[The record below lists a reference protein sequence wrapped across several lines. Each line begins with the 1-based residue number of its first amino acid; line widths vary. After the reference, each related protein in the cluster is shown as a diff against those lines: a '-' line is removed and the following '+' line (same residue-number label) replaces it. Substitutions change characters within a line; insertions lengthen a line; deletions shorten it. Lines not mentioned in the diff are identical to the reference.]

1 MRLSTL
7 APALIFGTLAS
18 GALAMPVPEIP
29 APNDIH
35 RVQLVC
41 TPQSC
46 IDQRTGVYTASNC
59 DYRGCRPSS
68 GPVGRLPGYGGG
80 PAYGGGP
87 GYGRGYGYGPPPGP
101 PPPRYYGP
109 RRYDPRW

>member
-1 MRLSTL
+1 MRFSTL
-7 APALIFGTLAS
+7 APALIVSALAS
-18 GALAMPVPEIP
+18 NAWAMPVPEIP
-29 APNDIH
+29 TPNDIH
-35 RVQLVC
+35 RVQMLC

-46 IDQRTGVYTASNC
+46 VDQRTGVYTASSC

-80 PAYGGGP
+80 Y
-87 GYGRGYGYGPPPGP
+87 GYGRGGGYELRP
-101 PPPRYYGP
+101 PPPPPYYGP